1 MTKSEAVAEAERTLK
16 EARDRLKITIAS
28 DPDLAKLA
36 DQIDEAKFKR
46 RDLGEILSH
55 HLVVYHDET
64 GRDVIKDREATT
76 RAIEFKAKLGKPTL
90 DQPRL
95 PLAGPN
101 KYLGQHFPIPVG
113 MKVEVKPEE
122 GE

>member
-1 MTKSEAVAEAERTLK
+1 MPRAVSLRPAAWARSAPRGTNTNAVVVAYTSTKNVAIGCPMIPQNCAV
-16 EARDRLKITIAS
+16 
-28 DPDLAKLA
+28 
-36 DQIDEAKFKR
+36 R
-46 RDLGEILSH
+46 RRIGC
-55 HLVVYHDET
+55 Y
-64 GRDVIKDREATT
+64 VIKDREATT

-113 MKVEVKPEE
+113 MKSR
-122 GE
+122 